1 MSDLHI
7 DDFYHDAGR
16 ILARLYAAFPRKTTL
31 YVEDIS
37 GPDAPDEF
45 GLHSVRFS
53 SCFSTLLWLAD
64 TGYLRYDS
72 TIRQEALD
80 QAVLTERS
88 FLLLCAPCPLASKTT
103 FDAAFDAKTPPSV
116 IANAQTNIQQL
127 RAALK
132 SRNSIDIG
140 QIMLFLLDHSRNY
153 R

>member
-7 DDFYHDAGR
+7 DDFYRDAGL
-16 ILARLYAAFPRKTTL
+16 ILARLYAVFPRKTTL

-37 GPDAPDEF
+37 GQDTPDEF
-45 GLHSVRFS
+45 GLHSDRFS

-64 TGYLRYDS
+64 TGYLRYES

-80 QAVLTERS
+80 QAVLTERGL
-88 FLLLCAPCPLASKTT
+88 LLLCTPCPLPSKI
-103 FDAAFDAKTPPSV
+103 AFDAPFNSSTPPSI

-132 SRNSIDIG
+132 SRDSIGIA
-140 QIMLFLLDHSRNY
+140 QIMLFLLDHSRSY

>member
-7 DDFYHDAGR
+7 DDFHHDAGL
-16 ILARLYAAFPRKTTL
+16 ILARLYASFPRKTTL

-37 GPDAPDEF
+37 GPDTPDEF
-45 GLHSVRFS
+45 GLHSERFA
-53 SCFSTLLWLAD
+53 SCFSTLLWLAE

-80 QAVLTERS
+80 QCVLTERS
-88 FLLLCAPCPLASKTT
+88 FLLLSALCPLPL
-103 FDAAFDAKTPPSV
+103 KTPPPQGLPPSV
-116 IANAQTNIQQL
+116 VEAAQTSIQQL

-132 SRNSIDIG
+132 SQSSIETR
-140 QIMLFLLDHSRNY
+140 QIMLFLLDHSRSY

>member
-7 DDFYHDAGR
+7 DDFYHDAGV
-16 ILARLYAAFPRKTTL
+16 ILARLYATFPRKTTL

-37 GPDAPDEF
+37 GPDTPDEF
-45 GLHSVRFS
+45 GLHSDRFS
-53 SCFSTLLWLAD
+53 SCFSTMSWLAD

-80 QAVLTERS
+80 QAVLTERG
-88 FLLLCAPCPLASKTT
+88 FLLLCAPCPLPLKT
-103 FDAAFDAKTPPSV
+103 AFDANTPPSI
-116 IANAQTNIQQL
+116 IANAHTNIQQL

-132 SRNSIDIG
+132 SRSSIEIS
-140 QIMLFLLDHSRNY
+140 QIMLFLLDHSRSY

>member
-7 DDFYHDAGR
+7 DDFYRDAGL

-45 GLHSVRFS
+45 GLHSERFS
-53 SCFSTLLWLAD
+53 RCFSTLLWLAD
-64 TGYLRYDS
+64 TGYLRYES

-80 QAVLTERS
+80 QAVLTERG
-88 FLLLCAPCPLASKTT
+88 FLLLCAPCPLPSKT
-103 FDAAFDAKTPPSV
+103 AFDASTPPSV

-127 RAALK
+127 RAVLK
-132 SRNSIDIG
+132 SRNSIDIC
-140 QIMLFLLDHSRNY
+140 QIMLFLLDHSRSY